1 MLSAEGYTSCWR
13 PCRIRLAAAI
23 GRKFAPIISKERARE
38 REESHSGQNSRSPRE
53 TSSVALARHGTH
65 LLHVHFPFPLLFGL
79 NERHLPLTSNTR
91 PPPDGR
97 WKWAP
102 EIS

>member
-38 REESHSGQNSRSPRE
+38 RRATQAKTRDRPERRARWRSLATERIYSMFTSPSLSFSG
-53 TSSVALARHGTH
+53 
-65 LLHVHFPFPLLFGL
+65 
-79 NERHLPLTSNTR
+79 
-91 PPPDGR
+91 
-97 WKWAP
+97 
-102 EIS
+102 